1 MGERPRVAALIAR
14 AGVLQGSIYRQWLIR
29 NSTQPAHASMANLFC
44 EIYARADAAGLVDNG
59 CCDLPVTQENLG
71 EVLGLTGV
79 HVNRT
84 LQLLRHLGLV
94 ELKLGRLVIHDFDE
108 LAKLA
113 EFDPHYLHLKGGS
126 GAGSQYGT
134 QPLVRIRRDPTG
146 GYGAVKATADA

>member
-1 MGERPRVAALIAR
+1 MTLSRVAIDHIGKQR
-14 AGVLQGSIYRQWLIR
+14 IVQLIR
-29 NSTQPAHASMANLFC
+29 
-44 EIYARADAAGLVDNG
+44 
-59 CCDLPVTQENLG
+59 
-71 EVLGLTGV
+71 
-79 HVNRT
+79 
-84 LQLLRHLGLV
+84 QLLRHLGLV

-113 EFDPHYLHLKGGS
+113 EFDPDYLHLKGGS